1 MLTDISGFKYDVAL
15 SDHEPGEQI
24 SSIFLFPAC
33 LLLRNKMLR
42 QTSGIEE
49 AGVIQWQLL
58 LILILAWILV
68 YLCIFKGVKSTGKV

>member
-1 MLTDISGFKYDVAL
+1 MLVVLRSVIL
-15 SDHEPGEQI
+15 SDHEPMKR
-24 SSIFLFPAC
+24 SVLFVFFSVC
-33 LLLRNKMLR
+33 LLSRNKMLG
-42 QTSGIEE
+42 QTSGIGE